1 MGLLTL
7 SEVYDE
13 ATRAQA
19 AGRKLA
25 IANIVTT
32 AGSTPQGKGAK
43 LLVFEDGRML
53 GTVGGGCVEADVW
66 AEAKEALHEN
76 AARLCAFTLRDNP
89 DVPPDE
95 EGMVCGGEMEVFI
108 EIWSPKFQP
117 VLTAAATADCLR
129 QAQDAGE
136 TLALI
141 ALLTRDAQASPQTP
155 HLIVNAQGEI
165 VAGSLNDAALNEF
178 AARAAI
184 ALIADERAELVVQAA
199 HEARLLFEI
208 ARPPLQLVICGGG
221 HVGQAVAKAA
231 RLLDF
236 NVTVI
241 DDRAE
246 FAARD
251 KFPDP
256 AVKLLALDFIEA
268 LQTLR
273 ITPATH
279 LVIVTR
285 GHRHDELCLQ
295 AVIDKPARYIGM
307 IGSRR
312 RTTTIRERLKR
323 AGVASAL
330 LQRVHAP
337 IGLDI
342 GAQTPEEI
350 ALAIMAEIVLVRRG
364 GTGVPKSADG
374 PMARAR

>member
-7 SEVYDE
+7 NEVYDE
-13 ATRAQA
+13 ITRAQA

-43 LLVFEDGRML
+43 LLVYEDGRMR

-66 AEAKEALHEN
+66 AEAKEALSEN

-141 ALLTRDAQASPQTP
+141 SLLTRDAQAAPQTP

-178 AARAAI
+178 AARAAV

-208 ARPPLQLVICGGG
+208 ARPPLQLIICGGG

-268 LQTLR
+268 LQSVR

-295 AVIDKPARYIGM
+295 AVIDQPARYIGM

-323 AGVASAL
+323 AGIAPAL

-364 GTGVPKSADG
+364 GAGVSKSADG